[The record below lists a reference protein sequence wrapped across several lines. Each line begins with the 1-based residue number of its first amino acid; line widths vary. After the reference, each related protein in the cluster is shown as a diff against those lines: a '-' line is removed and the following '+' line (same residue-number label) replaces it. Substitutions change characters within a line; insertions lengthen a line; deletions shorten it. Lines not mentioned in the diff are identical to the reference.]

1 MMKLNDEQ
9 NLAFMNDYRRIE
21 AQKRLNNI
29 VSRIQVDVTSNGNA
43 MYYLTVLPP
52 LLKELERAYEDLSVV
67 EATIIAE
74 FAEKI

>member
-1 MMKLNDEQ
+1 MKLNDEQ
-9 NLAFMNDYRRIE
+9 NLAFMNSFRRIK
-21 AQKRLNNI
+21 AQKKLNNI
-29 VSRIQVDVTSNGNA
+29 ISKIHVDVKSDGNA

-74 FAEKI
+74 FAAKI

>member
-1 MMKLNDEQ
+1 MMKLDNEQ
-9 NLAFMNDYRRIE
+9 NLAFMNDPRRIA
-21 AQKRLNNI
+21 AQKRLDDI
-29 VSRIQVDVTSNGNA
+29 VSNIQADVKSNGNA

-74 FAEKI
+74 VTEKI